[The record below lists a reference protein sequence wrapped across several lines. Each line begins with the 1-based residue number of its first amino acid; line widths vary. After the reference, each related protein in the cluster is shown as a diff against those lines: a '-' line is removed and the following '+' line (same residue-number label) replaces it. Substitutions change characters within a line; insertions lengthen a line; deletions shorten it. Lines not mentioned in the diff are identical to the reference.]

1 MEEALQVGVGVREA
15 VGEVVDLVLLR
26 VLGRGRVRVGV
37 RGRVRA
43 GARAWVR
50 VATRFRVSG

>member
-26 VLGRGRVRVGV
+26 VLGRVRVRVGV
-37 RGRVRA
+37 RGRVRVSYGQGQDQA
-43 GARAWVR
+43 GLG
-50 VATRFRVSG
+50 SG